1 MATSDALESL
11 NGLVV
16 PLATKPLLL
25 PNVAV
30 AELVGYRLSQPASQG
45 PEWFLGWTTWRD
57 QRIPLLD
64 PAILLGQNASAEV
77 PVQPRTLVL
86 NALGGRPGL
95 RFIGMRICAIP
106 RSRKVIRGEI
116 QTSGEG
122 GDYVM
127 QEVSLGGDSSTLLI
141 PDLLAVEQAL
151 ADSGLLPG

>member
-30 AELVGYRLSQPASQG
+30 AELVGYRLSQPATQG

-57 QRIPLLD
+57 QLVPLID
-64 PAILLGQNASAEV
+64 PERLLGQTSSADSAA
-77 PVQPRTLVL
+77 QPRTLVL
-86 NALGGRPGL
+86 NALGGRSGL
-95 RFIGMRICAIP
+95 QFIGMRIWAIP

-116 QTSGEG
+116 ETAGEG
-122 GDYVM
+122 SEFVL
-127 QEVSLGGDSSTLLI
+127 QEVSIGEDTNTMLI

-151 ADSGLLPG
+151 ADNGLLRV

>member
-57 QRIPLLD
+57 QLIPLID
-64 PAILLGQNASAEV
+64 PAILLGQTAPADASVE
-77 PVQPRTLVL
+77 PRTLVL

-95 RFIGMRICAIP
+95 QFIGMRICAIP

-116 QTSGEG
+116 ATAGEG
-122 GDYVM
+122 GEFVM
-127 QEVSLGGDSSTLLI
+127 QEVSLGGDTSTLLI

-151 ADSGLLPG
+151 ADSGLLRG